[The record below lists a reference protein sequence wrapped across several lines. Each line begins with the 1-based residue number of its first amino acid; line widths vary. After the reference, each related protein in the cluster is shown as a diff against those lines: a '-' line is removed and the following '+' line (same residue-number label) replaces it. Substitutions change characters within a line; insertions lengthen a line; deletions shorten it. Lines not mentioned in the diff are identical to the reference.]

1 MLLKL
6 KETAVICSNFFYNVV
21 FGALP
26 KSGYCTDAMKLL
38 HERLVDFSSHCKSFL
53 RQHAL
58 PVISLGLLVCLV
70 LVFFF
75 DRTIISIH
83 SGQRGILW
91 RRLGA
96 GTVID
101 TVYPEGLHVILPF
114 NKMYIYSVRKQQ
126 FRDSIDVLTFDGLT
140 VRVKY
145 TVRYYLDPST
155 LPMLH
160 QIIGPDYVNVA
171 IRPDIRSV
179 IRTLFGQYKPEEI
192 YTSQKAIQLLFNEQS
207 RAHLA
212 ARFVKIDDVPI
223 ESITLPTRISMAI
236 EEKMVQQQRE
246 GEYSYRM
253 SIAKKEAERLQ
264 IESIGIRQYNDTV
277 NKSLTP
283 SILKWQGIAATRE
296 LAKSPNAKVVVI
308 GSGQSGL
315 PIILGKD

>member
-1 MLLKL
+1 
-6 KETAVICSNFFYNVV
+6 
-21 FGALP
+21 
-26 KSGYCTDAMKLL
+26 MK
-38 HERLVDFSSHCKSFL
+38 RLIEWITKFSSLCKSFF

-58 PVISLGLLVCLV
+58 PIISLLLLVSLV

-75 DRTIISIH
+75 DRTVISIQ

-96 GTVID
+96 GTVMD
-101 TVYPEGLHVILPF
+101 TVYPEGTHVILPF
-114 NKMYIYSVRKQQ
+114 NKMFVYTIRKQQ
-126 FRDSIDVLTFDGLT
+126 IRDSIDVLTFDGLT

-145 TVRYYLDPST
+145 TIRYYLDPST
-155 LPMLH
+155 LPLLH
-160 QIIGPDYVNVA
+160 QIIGPNYVNVA
-171 IRPDIRSV
+171 IRPDVRSV

-223 ESITLPTRISMAI
+223 ESITLPARISLAI
-236 EEKMVQQQRE
+236 EEKMIQQQRE

-253 SIAKKEAERLQ
+253 AIATKEAERLQ
-264 IESIGIRQYNDTV
+264 IESEGIRQYHETI

-283 SILKWQGIAATRE
+283 SILKWEGILATRE

>member
-1 MLLKL
+1 M
-6 KETAVICSNFFYNVV
+6 
-21 FGALP
+21 
-26 KSGYCTDAMKLL
+26 
-38 HERLVDFSSHCKSFL
+38 
-53 RQHAL
+53 
-58 PVISLGLLVCLV
+58 
-70 LVFFF
+70 
-75 DRTIISIH
+75 
-83 SGQRGILW
+83 
-91 RRLGA
+91 
-96 GTVID
+96 ID
-101 TVYPEGLHVILPF
+101 TVYPEGIHVILPF
-114 NKMYIYSVRKQQ
+114 NKMYIYTIRKQQ

-155 LPMLH
+155 LPLLH

-171 IRPDIRSV
+171 IRPDVRSV

-223 ESITLPTRISMAI
+223 ESITLPARISQAI

-246 GEYSYRM
+246 GEYSYRT

-264 IESIGIRQYNDTV
+264 IESEGIRQYNDTV

-283 SILKWQGIAATRE
+283 SILKWEGILATRE